1 MIETLTLNVNEL
13 KNHHSSNREIIQN
26 RLNEF
31 SDIIKRKDEKEIFK
45 ELCFCILTAGA
56 SAELGI
62 KTINHIGDVIHDG
75 SEEEIVSKLKEI
87 YRFYNLRG
95 NYIFLARKNFTI
107 DILDLPQN
115 ERRDEIVKR
124 IKGIGYKEASHFLRN
139 IGYKDYAILDK
150 HILNCLVELGVLEN
164 NVPPKN
170 RNKYF
175 EIEETLKK
183 FSGEIGIDF
192 DELDLVLWSWKT
204 GKVLK

>member
-1 MIETLTLNVNEL
+1 MEIIDI
-13 KNHHSSNREIIQN
+13 KDHHSNNKVIIQN

-31 SDIIKRKDEKEIFK
+31 SEIIKRNNEKEIFR

-62 KTINHIGDVIHDG
+62 KTIDHIGDVIYNG
-75 SEEEIVSKLKEI
+75 TQEEIVSKLKEV

-95 NYIFLARKNFTI
+95 NYIFLARNNF
-107 DILDLPQN
+107 DIKVLNLPHI

-150 HILNCLVELGVLEN
+150 HILNCLHEAGILEN
-164 NVPPKN
+164 NKPPKN
-170 RNKYF
+170 RNRYL
-175 EIEETLKK
+175 EIEETLRN
-183 FSGEIGIDF
+183 FSKELGIDF
-192 DELDLVLWSWKT
+192 DELDLVLWSLKT